1 VPQKAFLFNATVREN
16 ILYGKLD
23 ATDEDVAAAATAAGA
38 HDFIA
43 ALPQGYETRLGEEG
57 VELSGGE
64 GQRICLARAL
74 IRKPEILLLD
84 EATNALDGLSEK
96 FIHRALEELRQRC
109 AVVVIAHRLATIE
122 SADQILV
129 FDAGRL
135 VERGTLTELVK
146 RDGLFSRLYE
156 LQRSEFG
163 RELGTQF
170 I

>member
-1 VPQKAFLFNATVREN
+1 
-16 ILYGKLD
+16 
-23 ATDEDVAAAATAAGA
+23 
-38 HDFIA
+38 
-43 ALPQGYETRLGEEG
+43 
-57 VELSGGE
+57 
-64 GQRICLARAL
+64 L
-74 IRKPEILLLD
+74 IRKPEILVLD

-96 FIHRALEELRQRC
+96 FIQGALDDLRQRS

-135 VERGTLTELVK
+135 VERGTLKELID

-156 LQRSEFG
+156 LQQSEFG